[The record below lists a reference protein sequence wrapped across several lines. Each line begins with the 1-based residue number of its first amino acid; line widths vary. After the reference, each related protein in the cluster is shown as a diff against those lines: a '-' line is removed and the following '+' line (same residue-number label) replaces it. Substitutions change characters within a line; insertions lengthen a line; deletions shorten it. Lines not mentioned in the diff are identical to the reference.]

1 MFTLKKP
8 ATAPASEML
17 TPSEAAQMLGVSAQF
32 LAKDRHEARQGG
44 TPPKVPFVSLGHRSV
59 RYSRTDLQAF
69 LAARRVG

>member
-44 TPPKVPFVSLGHRSV
+44 KRPV
-59 RYSRTDLQAF
+59 
-69 LAARRVG
+69 